1 MVKRATRRRYYARR
15 TKKIMRNYFKARLDC
30 IQTIQHTTDGTNFR
44 ENNQAT
50 RTLPAL
56 LELCNDWGMYRQ
68 LFHSFRLTGFAIQ
81 VTPLSTSP
89 TQAGQPYTSLASIVL
104 ALQTNRDN
112 ADFNSV
118 SEANTSIVLTP
129 YAPQRRYK
137 SFNGGEF
144 GWTSTDDLTLMD
156 GVMRLGTNGNAST
169 GACVWS
175 VRFSFYITFKNPN

>member
-1 MVKRATRRRYYARR
+1 MVKYRRRYRGYRR
-15 TKKIMRNYFKARLDC
+15 RYHKIMRNYLKVKLDC
-30 IQTIQHTTDGTNFR
+30 VQTIQHTTDATNFR
-44 ENNQAT
+44 ENQQAS
-50 RTLPAL
+50 RTLAAL

-68 LFHSFRLTGFAIQ
+68 LFHSFRLTGFSFR

-89 TQAGQPYTSLASIVL
+89 NQAGQPYTSASTIVL

-118 SEANTSIVLTP
+118 SETNASLVLSP
-129 YAPQRRYK
+129 YSPMAKYK
-137 SFNGGEF
+137 GFNGSEF

-169 GACVWS
+169 GACVWA
-175 VRFSFYITFKNPN
+175 VRFTFYITLKNPN